1 MQRGFKIKMN
11 KKELLR
17 NKLIEQIDKRISN
30 LSPQQIEIALMRM
43 NNPGNNFD
51 NQFSFKINYK
61 KYIG

>member
-1 MQRGFKIKMN
+1 MN